1 MTSCPMKY
9 EIKTISIY
17 IYIQYVYKYNMYID
31 TDIYLYIIH
40 MLLYVHISCDCLVV
54 LPPLHVSWMFL
65 LTTLPATMLA
75 FNTSNMAH
83 DSGSEE
89 DCGWMMMKMRMLMM
103 LVMMPGPVWHC
114 FSG

>member
-1 MTSCPMKY
+1 MKY

-31 TDIYLYIIH
+31 IDIYLYIIP
-40 MLLYVHISCDCLVV
+40 MWLYVHISCDCLVV

-65 LTTLPATMLA
+65 LTTLLATMPA

-103 LVMMPGPVWHC
+103 LVMMSGPVWHC